1 MDSFLNTHIP
11 LANKNSPIIISFGD
25 YINENKFNTKIT
37 KNKINNI
44 IYNLQQQENIFI
56 RVNHTKGITEMNYGN
71 YNFKYQRNN
80 VEFNIINTK
89 AKYINSNI
97 FIRVLDVKKDSY
109 VIPSINKYNSVESH
123 DLMVITINNYI
134 DLNIYDFESYYKCD
148 IILKKPVKIDVL
160 NNIITQII

>member
-1 MDSFLNTHIP
+1 
-11 LANKNSPIIISFGD
+11 
-25 YINENKFNTKIT
+25 
-37 KNKINNI
+37 
-44 IYNLQQQENIFI
+44 
-56 RVNHTKGITEMNYGN
+56 MNYGN